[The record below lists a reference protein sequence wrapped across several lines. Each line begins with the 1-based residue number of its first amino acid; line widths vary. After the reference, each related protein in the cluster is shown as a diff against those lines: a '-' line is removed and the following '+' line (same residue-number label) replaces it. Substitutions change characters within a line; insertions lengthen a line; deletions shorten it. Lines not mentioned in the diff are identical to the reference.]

1 MSTIEERLGPEMVQ
15 ALRATFTYHDEFLD
29 IWKAMNEGEPDAF
42 VEMGTSAVGPD
53 DRRRRRMETLDDE

>member
-15 ALRATFTYHDEFLD
+15 ALRAAFEYHDEFLD

-42 VEMGTSAVGPD
+42 VEMTGSTKQSSAIA
-53 DRRRRRMETLDDE
+53 RRMRMEERDG

>member
-1 MSTIEERLGPEMVQ
+1 MVQ